1 MTVKNISKFIADVTA
16 DVRAIRT
23 RQREAYETVRDSC
36 AEIGTRVW
44 VVRRGQYKGLS
55 GHVLA
60 KWKDGSIWKVK
71 IDFGDRVV
79 QFYARSVSRKIDGQD
94 CECAEIQHSAH
105 LLKYES
111 GSFVGKA

>member
-1 MTVKNISKFIADVTA
+1 MDNSARFIAKVVL

-23 RQREAYETVRDSC
+23 GQREAYETARDSC
-36 AEIGTRVW
+36 AEIGARVW

-60 KWKDGSIWKVK
+60 KWKDGDIWKVK

-79 QFYARSVSRKIDGQD
+79 QFYARSVSRKLDGLD
-94 CECAEIQHSAH
+94 CESAEIQHSAH

-111 GSFVGKA
+111 GSFLE

>member
-1 MTVKNISKFIADVTA
+1 MYNAARFIAKVVV

-55 GHVLA
+55 GYVLA
-60 KWKDGSIWKVK
+60 KWKDGNICKVK
-71 IDFGDRVV
+71 IDFGDRAV
-79 QFYARSVSRKIDGQD
+79 QFYARSVSRKIDGLN
-94 CECAEIQHSAH
+94 CESAEIHHSAH

-111 GSFVGKA
+111 GSFLE